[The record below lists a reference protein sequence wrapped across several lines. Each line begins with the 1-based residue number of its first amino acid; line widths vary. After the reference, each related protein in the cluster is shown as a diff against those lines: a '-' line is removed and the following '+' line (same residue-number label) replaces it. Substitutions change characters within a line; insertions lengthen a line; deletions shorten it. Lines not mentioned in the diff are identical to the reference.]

1 MQSSRY
7 AHARQMKRA
16 RACTRKLK
24 TQLGRVI
31 REIERQTEE
40 PSMKLDKLLQTAHR
54 IYEQQRQDKDK
65 IYSVH
70 EPEGQCIAKGKAG
83 KQYELGNKVRV
94 AVSSA
99 GGGVVGAQ
107 RLT

>member
-1 MQSSRY
+1 
-7 AHARQMKRA
+7 MKRA

-31 REIERQTEE
+31 WEVERQTEE
-40 PSMKLDKLLQTAHR
+40 PSVKPDKLLQTAHR

-70 EPEGQCIAKGKAG
+70 EP
-83 KQYELGNKVRV
+83 
-94 AVSSA
+94 
-99 GGGVVGAQ
+99 
-107 RLT
+107 

>member
-31 REIERQTEE
+31 REVERQTEK
-40 PSMKLDKLLQTAHR
+40 PSVKLDKLLQTAHR

-70 EPEGQCIAKGKAG
+70 EPEVQCIAKGKAG
-83 KQYELGNKVRV
+83 KAYEVGNKVRV
-94 AVSSA
+94 TGSRRRGWGVS
-99 GGGVVGAQ
+99 
-107 RLT
+107 